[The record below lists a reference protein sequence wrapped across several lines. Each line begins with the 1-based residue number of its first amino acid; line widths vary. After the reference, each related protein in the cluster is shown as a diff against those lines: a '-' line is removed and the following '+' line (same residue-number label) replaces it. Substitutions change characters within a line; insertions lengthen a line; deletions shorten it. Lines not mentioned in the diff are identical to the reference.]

1 MRDISPYTLIGK
13 IGVLF
18 RKGALPQRFTRFFRR
33 FGIGSIPRFQLALVL
48 GAVFLFA
55 GTLSGVDYGEEVLGR
70 FALSA
75 RAQHQEIYAAKTF
88 ETINEPESPTTA
100 SHLFLSAIAPLDS
113 TEIEENEE
121 EATIIFEDVDAT
133 ATLRIAQYTALMALS
148 IPEPSL
154 APVYKR
160 TEIVTYTV
168 KAGDTPSQIAE
179 SHNIALTTLLWANQ
193 LSASNYI
200 RPGDELL
207 ILPIN
212 GLVHTVRSGESVSVI
227 ASRYGSTIDK
237 ILTYND
243 IESSAFIVVG
253 QSIIIPDGKQPRV
266 SAPRTYAS
274 AYSSLQILT
283 NYFIRPTAGRI
294 SQGLHGYNA
303 VDIAGG
309 CWQPIYAAAPG
320 TVEVASGNGRWN
332 GGYGNF
338 VSIAHPN
345 STGTLYAHLVQVL
358 SWGGQAVNQGQLLG
372 YTGSTGRSSGCH
384 LHWEV
389 RGSQNPL
396 AYY

>member
-1 MRDISPYTLIGK
+1 MRDISPRTLIGRV
-13 IGVLF
+13 GVLF
-18 RKGALPQRFTRFFRR
+18 CKRVLSQRFAQFFKRTK
-33 FGIGSIPRFQLALVL
+33 ISSISRFQLALVL
-48 GAVFLFA
+48 GAIFLFA
-55 GTLSGVDYGEEVLGR
+55 GTLSGIDYGEEVFGR
-70 FALSA
+70 FALGA
-75 RAQHQEIYAAKTF
+75 RVQHQEIYAAKTF
-88 ETINEPESPTTA
+88 EIISEPLSPTTA
-100 SHLFLSAIAPLDS
+100 SNLFLSAIVPLDL
-113 TEIEENEE
+113 TKDQKG
-121 EATIIFEDVDAT
+121 EAIVFEDTDAT
-133 ATLRIAQYTALMALS
+133 ATLQTAQYTALVALS
-148 IPEPSL
+148 IPEPTLTSF
-154 APVYKR
+154 YKR

-179 SHNIALTTLLWANQ
+179 SYNIALSTLLWSNQ

-274 AYSSLQILT
+274 TYSSLQVLT

-338 VSIAHPN
+338 VSISHPN
-345 STGTLYAHLVQVL
+345 GTATLYAHMVQVL
-358 SWGGQAVNQGQLLG
+358 SWRGQSVNQGQLLG

-384 LHWEV
+384 VHWEV